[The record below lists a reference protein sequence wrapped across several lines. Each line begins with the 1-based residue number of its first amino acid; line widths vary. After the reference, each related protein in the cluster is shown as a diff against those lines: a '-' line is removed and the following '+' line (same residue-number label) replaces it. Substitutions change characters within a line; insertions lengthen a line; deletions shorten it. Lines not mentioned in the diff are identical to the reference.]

1 MQIRLTVVDPL
12 GPPSE
17 PRGRAMACDVLVTA
31 PAGTALAAVA
41 SGLASAVG
49 EGGAERLER
58 NREVGGGQVVLYAG
72 AERLDAQRCT
82 LGEPP
87 LIDGAVLSLG
97 TPSEPGPE
105 VDEAAAQLHV
115 VAGPDAGGVHLLHGG
130 KIHIGRS
137 ADADVPLDD
146 PDVSRL
152 HCAVTLSADGRVSV
166 VDLGSTNGTTLDG
179 TRVGDRPVRLA
190 PGALLRI
197 GESALRLASSS
208 GARGVGT
215 APDGE
220 GHVRVAVGAGAPGA
234 GTGFGSTGGGSGS
247 AGGGS
252 GSGTGAGAGA
262 ESGSG
267 SGSGGVTRGG
277 AAGQGAA
284 DPGHGRVERRTVPG
298 QGGVPGIERTAGGA
312 GSSAAGTGRGAV
324 SGADQGPVHE
334 GGSGGGG
341 MEPHGRV
348 GDGRDA
354 RDARSSR
361 EHGDA
366 RDSRRSVG
374 SGLPSGSGG
383 PGRAGERGGP
393 GGPDGSNG
401 PRGSSGARGSSGP
414 GDSNSSHGTG
424 DFGDVDGPVESG
436 TRKGTP
442 LRGTDVPRG
451 VRKRSGFGA
460 WARRLTGG
468 RAQAGAEYD
477 PYEYDA
483 EDDEDERGTTAS
495 VLPAGGER
503 LPETWPDPAA
513 LLLTALGPGARLW
526 ERGPGHPEALT
537 VRLGTTDRAA
547 PDGSGLLPAVPVTT
561 GLREVGALGLAGP
574 RPRLM
579 GLTRALVAQ
588 LTALHSPDALE
599 LVLISADRSRSAEE
613 RTTEWSWLGWLP
625 HLRPAHGQDCRLL
638 LAYDREQ
645 TTARLD
651 ELLRRVEDHAADTA
665 GHAPGSTAGAGRGRT
680 AGAGATG
687 VAGRRSDD
695 ATNHRSGAAS
705 GHRSGE
711 AASHGSGDASGR
723 TAGRTAEAGTGAGSG
738 AWDLAGHGADRGGA
752 VHGTAEGGSGRRAV
766 RRPSWAREDG
776 PAGGGFAGPYT
787 VVIVDGDPGGA
798 DVREAVVRLA
808 QQGPLAGIHVVCLAE
823 TESASPASPVT
834 ETYTAACEVSPAFRA
849 CGAVALLSGDVA
861 TALRLLRVASAGYG
875 AGSGAGTSGPAD
887 SGRTRAT
894 RSAPSASAD
903 HARGTND
910 GAPSSRPR
918 ADHSDHSGL
927 SGRPDRAH
935 GSAQA
940 DPASVSRTHTNI
952 DLTGSALSG
961 ADERTRPGAQDLVP
975 LDPDDAPG
983 LLNHGTVAT
992 LDAVSVAWA
1001 ERFARALAPLR
1012 TDGAAG
1018 DRQSRVSAPLPQ
1030 SARLLDELG
1039 LARATPA
1046 SLMARWADAGDD
1058 TTALGGRAWAVL
1070 GAGPRGPLSVD
1081 LVAEGP
1087 HLLIEGPVG
1096 SGRTELLRS
1105 VAASLAAAERP
1116 DRLGIAL
1123 VDGRD
1128 GGAGGAAGT
1137 GGGRAGEGL
1146 GVCTDLPHVG
1156 THLTANDPV
1165 RMREFAQSLITE
1177 LKRRYELLGGLGF
1190 VEWHTR
1196 REVSGRIVPQRS
1208 ATSGPAKSAASGAGS
1223 SGAGSSGPGT
1233 SGPGSAQAAGSAGAA
1248 DLDSSSSSTLRLRPA
1263 ASRRNTD
1270 QDGRGAAG
1278 KNPASELPRLVVIVD
1293 DLDALLSPPL
1303 GSTGR
1308 PAAGSVVRA
1317 LEAVAREG
1325 ERLGVHLIATTSGGG
1340 RTGESELGRAAG
1352 GRVVLSAPV
1361 AGPDEPAPG
1370 RGELLGEGGRTT
1382 AFQAGRVTGRIPRTA
1397 TLRPTVVPLDWARM
1411 GDPPARR
1418 PVRELGNG
1426 PTDLALLASA
1436 LDRAAREVSAT
1447 GVPSLL

>member
-17 PRGRAMACDVLVTA
+17 PRGRATACDVLVTA

-58 NREVGGGQVVLYAG
+58 SRETGGGQVVLYAG

-87 LIDGAVLSLG
+87 LIDGAVLSLSA
-97 TPSEPGPE
+97 PSEPGPE

-208 GARGVGT
+208 GARGVAT
-215 APDGE
+215 TPDGE
-220 GHVRVAVGAGAPGA
+220 GHVRVATGGAAAAADDSGAGPGAGSGGGSPTGAGAPGA
-234 GTGFGSTGGGSGS
+234 
-247 AGGGS
+247 
-252 GSGTGAGAGA
+252 
-262 ESGSG
+262 E
-267 SGSGGVTRGG
+267 
-277 AAGQGAA
+277 AA
-284 DPGHGRVERRTVPG
+284 GHGRAERRTVPG
-298 QGGVPGIERTAGGA
+298 QGGVPGIERTTDVERTTGSA
-312 GSSAAGTGRGAV
+312 GSGAAGGTGRGDAPGAGRGAV
-324 SGADQGPVHE
+324 RAGAGEGGGGAFEAEAHGRPRDGHEPFAGDMRGAGDLRGARAGDDGRSGDDGF
-334 GGSGGGG
+334 GSGG
-341 MEPHGRV
+341 EP
-348 GDGRDA
+348 
-354 RDARSSR
+354 
-361 EHGDA
+361 
-366 RDSRRSVG
+366 
-374 SGLPSGSGG
+374 P
-383 PGRAGERGGP
+383 
-393 GGPDGSNG
+393 
-401 PRGSSGARGSSGP
+401 
-414 GDSNSSHGTG
+414 
-424 DFGDVDGPVESG
+424 ESG

-451 VRKRSGFGA
+451 LRKRGGFGA

-468 RAQAGAEYD
+468 RTQPGTEYD
-477 PYEYDA
+477 PYEYDT
-483 EDDEDERGTTAS
+483 EDDEDERGALAS
-495 VLPAGGER
+495 VLPAARER

-579 GLTRALVAQ
+579 GLTRAVVAQ
-588 LTALHSPDALE
+588 LAALHSPDTLE
-599 LVLISADRSRSAEE
+599 LVLISADRARSTEE
-613 RTTEWSWLGWLP
+613 RAGDWSWLGWLP

-651 ELLRRVEDHAADTA
+651 ELLRRLEDHAADTA
-665 GHAPGSTAGAGRGRT
+665 GHAPGSTPGAGGGRT
-680 AGAGATG
+680 TGGRTTPGATG
-687 VAGRRSDD
+687 PADRGTGAAEGGTGRRS
-695 ATNHRSGAAS
+695 A
-705 GHRSGE
+705 
-711 AASHGSGDASGR
+711 
-723 TAGRTAEAGTGAGSG
+723 
-738 AWDLAGHGADRGGA
+738 
-752 VHGTAEGGSGRRAV
+752 

-776 PAGGGFAGPYT
+776 PAGAGYAGPYT

-808 QQGPLAGIHVVCLAE
+808 QEGPVAGIHVVCLAE

-861 TALRLLRVASAGYG
+861 TALRLLRVTS
-875 AGSGAGTSGPAD
+875 AGSGAVSGAGATGAASAASAMD
-887 SGRTRAT
+887 RASTAGGARSGRTAT
-894 RSAPSASAD
+894 GPASGGVGGRPGAAHGGAAGRGGDAGRPSQESVD
-903 HARGTND
+903 HARGTASD
-910 GAPSSRPR
+910 AAPGRPR
-918 ADHSDHSGL
+918 PDHTERP
-927 SGRPDRAH
+927 GRPDRAR

-940 DPASVSRTHTNI
+940 DPAVVSRTHTAL
-952 DLTGSALSG
+952 DLSGGVRSG
-961 ADERTRPGAQDLVP
+961 ADERTHPGTRDIP
-975 LDPDDAPG
+975 SLDAREAPG

-992 LDAVSVAWA
+992 LDAVSAAWA

-1012 TDGAAG
+1012 TDGVAG
-1018 DRQSRVSAPLPQ
+1018 DRQARVSAPLPQ

-1070 GAGPRGPLSVD
+1070 GAGPRGPVSVD

-1087 HLLIEGPVG
+1087 HLLIEGPAG
-1096 SGRTELLRS
+1096 SGRTELLRA

-1116 DRLGIAL
+1116 DRLGMVL

-1128 GGAGGAAGT
+1128 GGAGGGA

-1165 RMREFAQSLITE
+1165 RMREFAQSLIAE

-1190 VEWHTR
+1190 MEWHTR

-1208 ATSGPAKSAASGAGS
+1208 ATSATAGAGPAKSAAPGAGS
-1223 SGAGSSGPGT
+1223 SGAGA
-1233 SGPGSAQAAGSAGAA
+1233 SGPGSAQAASAGAA
-1248 DLDSSSSSTLRLRPA
+1248 DLDSSSSSTLRLRPG
-1263 ASRRNTD
+1263 RRTTE
-1270 QDGRGAAG
+1270 DGRGGSG
-1278 KNPASELPRLVVIVD
+1278 KSFATELPRLIVIVD

-1325 ERLGVHLIATTSGGG
+1325 ERLGVHLVATTGGG
-1340 RTGESELGRAAG
+1340 GPKGESELGRAAG

-1361 AGPDEPAPG
+1361 PGPDEPAPG
-1370 RGELLGEGGRTT
+1370 RGELRGEGGRTT

-1397 TLRPTVVPLDWARM
+1397 TLRPTVVPLDWTRM

-1436 LDRAAREVSAT
+1436 LDRAAREVSAPA
-1447 GVPSLL
+1447 VPSLL